1 LLFLPE
7 STDRRSKRSDPKPAP
22 VPPPNERVE
31 DQEAL
36 HPSALVRE
44 LTDVVEGQVHDLL
57 SNGVVAA
64 RVVVR
69 RVRLPIEE

>member
-1 LLFLPE
+1 
-7 STDRRSKRSDPKPAP
+7 
-22 VPPPNERVE
+22 VE

-36 HPSALVRE
+36 HPSALVRK
-44 LTDVVEGQVHDLL
+44 LTDAVEGQVHDLL

-69 RVRLPIEE
+69 RVLLPIDDLLQMRIE